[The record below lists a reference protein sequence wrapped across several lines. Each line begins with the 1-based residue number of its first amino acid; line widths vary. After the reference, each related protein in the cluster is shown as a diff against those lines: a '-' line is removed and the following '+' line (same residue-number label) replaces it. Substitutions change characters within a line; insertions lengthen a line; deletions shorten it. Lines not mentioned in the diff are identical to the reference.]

1 MSIGKF
7 FRESQLFHKAYDMVH
22 QHDEVKNHLYKTS
35 TTKGL
40 SQELVFSG
48 FLLILQ
54 VMETPPFWL
63 AIH

>member
-1 MSIGKF
+1 MTWFI
-7 FRESQLFHKAYDMVH
+7 E
-22 QHDEVKNHLYKTS
+22 HDEVKNHLYKTS

-40 SQELVFSG
+40 SQELVFSA

>member
-7 FRESQLFHKAYDMVH
+7 FGESQLFHKAYDMVH
-22 QHDEVKNHLYKTS
+22 EHDEVKNVFYKTS

-54 VMETPPFWL
+54 VMETPPSWL